1 MEKNQLGKSFINGY
15 NIKIRMELLNQIK
28 DILGLS
34 IIKTEHVTITLGAL
48 IAVILAFLVSSFV
61 LRMIRKLV
69 TRNLPIDDKNKFIS
83 IFQFIKYIVYI
94 FVTMFALKISGIDIT
109 VLLTASAAIFIGL
122 GFALQQLFQDLI
134 AGVLIIL
141 DQSLKVG
148 DIIEIDGKVGQ
159 VQKISLRSTRAYTR
173 NQRVMIIPNHMF
185 MSDLLFNWTQND
197 SLVRDN
203 VAVGVAYGS
212 DTELVK
218 KILLESTQTLEE
230 VLKTPEPT
238 VFFENFG
245 DSSLDFALYFYVN
258 DAFMIPKIKSNL
270 RFIIDRKFR
279 ENNITIPFPQR
290 DLHVFQNKEVQFS
303 IKGTSNNK

>member
-1 MEKNQLGKSFINGY
+1 
-15 NIKIRMELLNQIK
+15 
-28 DILGLS
+28 
-34 IIKTEHVTITLGAL
+34 
-48 IAVILAFLVSSFV
+48 
-61 LRMIRKLV
+61 
-69 TRNLPIDDKNKFIS
+69 
-83 IFQFIKYIVYI
+83 
-94 FVTMFALKISGIDIT
+94 MFALKISGIDIS

-159 VQKISLRSTRAYTR
+159 VQRISLRSTRAYTR

-197 SLVRDN
+197 SVVRDN

-218 KILLESTQTLEE
+218 KIMIQATESLSDILQN
-230 VLKTPEPT
+230 PEPV

-245 DSSLDFALYFYVN
+245 DSALDFAVYFYVN
-258 DAFMIPKIKSNL
+258 DAFTIPRIKSDL
-270 RFIIDRKFR
+270 RFEIDRKFR
-279 ENNITIPFPQR
+279 ENKVTIPFPQR
-290 DLHVFQNKEVQFS
+290 DLHVYQDKNVQFS
-303 IKGTSNNK
+303 VKGMSKNTEE